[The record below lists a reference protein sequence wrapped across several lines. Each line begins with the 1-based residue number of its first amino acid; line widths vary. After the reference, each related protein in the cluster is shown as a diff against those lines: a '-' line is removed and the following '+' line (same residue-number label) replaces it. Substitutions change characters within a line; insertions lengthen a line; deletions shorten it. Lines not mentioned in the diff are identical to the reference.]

1 MRVLKRNQV
10 KFDSN
15 KFQIMKKVYSLL
27 LLVTLFSIGVFAQPD
42 SINSEQA
49 VVQDTLVEESPT
61 KKTPK
66 RVSDFKIYGGIS
78 ASTIVLSN
86 STYESAYAAG
96 YNLGFAYRK
105 GRYGYWEIG
114 INFNGSVVALDGVTA
129 LEQNMQIGHLELPL
143 SGGINLLGT
152 TRRVLGLRIFGG
164 VVPGYIVRIGD
175 NPFGLEEGDFNR
187 FQLGGRLGVGL
198 DVLFLFLEAGYQYG
212 FIDLLNDQGS
222 NLSQLDL
229 RLGFR
234 F

>member
-1 MRVLKRNQV
+1 
-10 KFDSN
+10 
-15 KFQIMKKVYSLL
+15 MKKIYLL
-27 LLVTLFSIGVFAQPD
+27 PLFTILFSMGVFAQED
-42 SINSEQA
+42 SLSTDQV
-49 VVQDTLVEESPT
+49 VVQDTLIEESPN
-61 KKTPK
+61 KKPPK
-66 RVSDFKIYGGIS
+66 RVSDFKIYGGVS

-96 YNLGFAYRK
+96 YNLGLAYRK
-105 GRYGYWEIG
+105 GRYGYWELG
-114 INFNGSVVALDGVTA
+114 INFNGSVVALDEVTTLA
-129 LEQNMQIGHLELPL
+129 QNMQISHLELPL

-164 VVPGYIVRIGD
+164 LVPGYVVRIGD

-198 DVLFLFLEAGYQYG
+198 DVLFLFIEAGYQYG
-212 FIDLLNDQGS
+212 FIDLLNDQDS

>member
-1 MRVLKRNQV
+1 
-10 KFDSN
+10 
-15 KFQIMKKVYSLL
+15 MKKEYALQLCFILL
-27 LLVTLFSIGVFAQPD
+27 SMGAFAQPD
-42 SINSEQA
+42 SISSEQKA
-49 VVQDTLVEESPT
+49 VQDSIAEESQG
-61 KKTPK
+61 KKTHK

-78 ASTIVLSN
+78 ASTIILSN

-114 INFNGSVVALDGVTA
+114 VNFNGSVVTLDEVTA
-129 LEQNMQIGHLELPL
+129 FEQNMQINQLELPL
-143 SGGINLLGT
+143 SGGINFLGT

-164 VVPGYIVRIGD
+164 LVPGYILKIGD
-175 NPFGLEEGDFNR
+175 NPFDLGEEDFNQ
-187 FQLGGRLGVGL
+187 FQLGGRLGVGV
-198 DVLFLFLEAGYQYG
+198 DVIFLFLEFGYQYG
-212 FIDLLNDQGS
+212 FLDLLKDQDS

>member
-1 MRVLKRNQV
+1 
-10 KFDSN
+10 
-15 KFQIMKKVYSLL
+15 MKKLYSLL
-27 LLVTLFSIGVFAQPD
+27 LFGTLFNIGVFAQPD
-42 SINSEQA
+42 SLNPEQV
-49 VVQDTLVEESPT
+49 VVQDTVVEEIT
-61 KKTPK
+61 NKKPPK
-66 RVSDFKIYGGIS
+66 RVSDFKIYAGVS

-96 YNLGFAYRK
+96 YNLGIAFRK

-114 INFNGSVVALDGVTA
+114 INFNGSAVGLDEVTA
-129 LEQNMQIGHLELPL
+129 LTQNMQISHLELPL
-143 SGGINLLGT
+143 LGGINLLGT

-175 NPFGLEEGDFNR
+175 NPFGLEEADFNQ

-198 DVLFLFLEAGYQYG
+198 DVMFLFIEAGYQYG
-212 FIDLLNDQGS
+212 FIDLLKDQNS